1 MIELYTAP
9 TPNGRKVSI
18 MLEEIGLPYLA
29 HLIDLGAG
37 DQHQTDF
44 LKLNLN
50 NKIPVIYD
58 PDTGVTLAESGAI
71 LSYLAE
77 KTGRF
82 QPKDLRAR
90 YETLQ
95 WLMFQMASV
104 GPMLGQLGH
113 FRHTAEPVPAALR
126 RYEKEAKRILAVLD
140 RRLADRG
147 FLVGDYGIADIA
159 TWPWINAAGALGL
172 SLSDYPNLRRWHG
185 AIKTR
190 PAVKRAM
197 AVPSGDAARPFA
209 LPAVA

>member
-1 MIELYTAP
+1 MIELYTAA

-18 MLEEIGLPYLA
+18 MLEEIGLPYQA
-29 HLIDLGAG
+29 HRVDLGAG
-37 DQHQTDF
+37 DQHQPDF
-44 LKLNLN
+44 IKINLN
-50 NKIPVIYD
+50 SKIPVIYD
-58 PDTGVTLAESGAI
+58 PETGVTLAESGAI

-77 KTGRF
+77 KTGKF
-82 QPKDLRAR
+82 QPKDLKTR

-113 FRHTAEPVPAALR
+113 FRHAAEPVPAALR
-126 RYEKEAKRILAVLD
+126 RYEKEAKRLFAVLD

-159 TWPWINAAGALGL
+159 TWPWINTADALGL
-172 SLSDYPNLRRWHG
+172 VLSETPNLRRWHG

-190 PAVKRAM
+190 PAVKRGM
-197 AVPSGDAARPFA
+197 TVPAADAARPFA
-209 LPAVA
+209 LSAAA